1 MAGLIRAGLLAL
13 AALMGSV
20 AVQASDTPPAP
31 AMLLAET
38 YAAGVDVSRYLVS
51 EKYDGVRAQ
60 WDGRALR
67 FRGGGTVPAPAW
79 FTDRFPAVP
88 LDGELWLGHGQFDA
102 LSGIVRKQIAVDT
115 EWRAVRYLVFE
126 LPDAPGNFA
135 ARHAQL
141 RALIG
146 AAGVPWLVVVE
157 QTAISSH
164 AELLRR
170 LDAVV
175 RAGGEGLMLH
185 RADAPYVTGRSDALL
200 KLKPWLDAEAV
211 VVGHVPGQGK
221 YTGMTGALEM
231 AMPDGKRFRL
241 GSGLTDALRRAP
253 PPLGTRLTY
262 RYQNLT
268 RNGLPRHPRYLRIR
282 EDF

>member
-20 AVQASDTPPAP
+20 AVQASDTPSAP

-146 AAGVPWLVVVE
+146 AAGVPWLVAVE
-157 QTAISSH
+157 QTTVASH